1 MLLWHGW
8 PSTRPFALTPAIELG
23 SPQSLE
29 TGEDGDERRSLRR
42 LLLPFPCGRIKVKNS
57 ALFHLA
63 QPFSKRYTRYN
74 VLIARYIK
82 N

>member
-1 MLLWHGW
+1 VEVAGEVEVVAVRPVGVDGAEDLDQVEEQDMLKAVEVGV
-8 PSTRPFALTPAIELG
+8 TT
-23 SPQSLE
+23 
-29 TGEDGDERRSLRR
+29 
-42 LLLPFPCGRIKVKNS
+42 KVKNS

>member
-1 MLLWHGW
+1 MHLGEKSHIYFYSSPLYV
-8 PSTRPFALTPAIELG
+8 SSKLTINNVII
-23 SPQSLE
+23 
-29 TGEDGDERRSLRR
+29 DF
-42 LLLPFPCGRIKVKNS
+42 LLLPLLSWMMMDTCIFSKVKNS
-57 ALFHLA
+57 VLFHLA

>member
-1 MLLWHGW
+1 MV
-8 PSTRPFALTPAIELG
+8 
-23 SPQSLE
+23 
-29 TGEDGDERRSLRR
+29 GDEMTIGENGGGI
-42 LLLPFPCGRIKVKNS
+42 FIKVKNS

-74 VLIARYIK
+74 ILIARYIK